1 MLEKVSA
8 KLSRWNWLLP
18 ELSYRGRVLVIN
30 NLAASMLWHKLNV
43 LEPPNEMI
51 KVLQR
56 RFVNFFWS
64 GQHWLPGSVL
74 YLPLQEGGQALIDVR
89 SRINTFRLQTAQR
102 ILYEEDQGWICVA
115 CALLRTVSGL
125 GYDKQLFLLKLKEL
139 DLNNVSLFY
148 QSMLKAWQNNFNVNR
163 DLSHPSDWIMGEPLL
178 YNPLIQTR
186 TLSSES
192 LINCLSRAGLTKIGN
207 LRETKGWKTAATLQ
221 CESGIRSLRLL
232 QQVIEEVQN
241 ALSGSCREA
250 LEIQPS
256 QDWEKKYQF
265 PSISISAAAEE
276 NDEDADTILSFK
288 TPEMGQFCEAC
299 KKAIYITC

>member
-1 MLEKVSA
+1 M
-8 KLSRWNWLLP
+8 
-18 ELSYRGRVLVIN
+18 
-30 NLAASMLWHKLNV
+30 
-43 LEPPNEMI
+43 
-51 KVLQR
+51 
-56 RFVNFFWS
+56 
-64 GQHWLPGSVL
+64 
-74 YLPLQEGGQALIDVR
+74 
-89 SRINTFRLQTAQR
+89 
-102 ILYEEDQGWICVA
+102 
-115 CALLRTVSGL
+115 SGL

-207 LRETKGWKTAATLQ
+207 LRELKGGKRLQ
-221 CESGIRSLRLL
+221 HYSVNQGFDLYVFYSRL
-232 QQVIEEVQN
+232 IEEVQN

-276 NDEDADTILSFK
+276 NEEDADTILSFK

-299 KKAIYITC
+299 IESHLYNLLKLHIRLF